1 MKIYADKFP
10 QWSEHTS
17 AMHQYMLWT
26 TFEAE
31 GLGCNLQHYNPLP
44 NEAVAKVWGVPADW
58 DLKAQLVIGTP
69 AEGARANLPTKEEE
83 PIDGKRLFV
92 YGA

>member
-1 MKIYADKFP
+1 MAMYADKFP

-26 TFEAE
+26 AFESE

-44 NEAVAKVWGVPADW
+44 NEKAAEVWNLPKEW
-58 DLKAQLVIGTP
+58 ELKAQLVFGTP
-69 AEGARANLPTKEEE
+69 AEGAREGLQEKVQQPIEE
-83 PIDGKRLFV
+83 RLKIF
-92 YGA
+92 GA

>member
-1 MKIYADKFP
+1 MYADKFP

-17 AMHQYMLWT
+17 AMHQYALWVA
-26 TFEAE
+26 FEAE

-44 NEAVAKVWGVPADW
+44 DQKVSETWGVPLEW
-58 DLKAQLVIGTP
+58 SLKAQLVFGTP
-69 AEGARANLPTKEEE
+69 AEGAREGLQKKEQKYESE
-83 PIDGKRLFV
+83 RLQV